1 MLKRYWRHLALIILL
16 AALAVGLLI
25 WSHQPGQPRLEHPA
39 LDDGSTATLAL
50 PTGSK
55 PTRVLL
61 ITPAD
66 QALPGSDLLQLA
78 EQGNARILQIE
89 LPVNDC
95 AAQQQRMQTAT
106 RYLDGEPAIVA
117 GIGPGAALAWRWLA
131 GQPNDAAQALSVG
144 FSLSQADCPQALPPQ
159 AAHGHWTAVWND
171 NPEDASARFVRNQ
184 ANATTS
190 ISDYDTSLTQLLQ
203 TQLHNLLQGQNEAM
217 PVVEVPASTPSDT
230 VNLFYSGDG
239 GWRDLDRDVSAQL
252 AKRGMSVVGIDALRY
267 FWQHKTPEQG
277 AADLSH
283 LMQTYRQKWGAKR
296 FVLTGYSFGADALPA
311 IYNRLQASDQQ
322 QVDAIILLALARSGS
337 FEIEVQG
344 WLGKAGAEAA
354 TGPELLKLPA
364 EKTLCVYGAEEAA
377 ESGCTLPGAPG
388 EILRLPG
395 GHHYDEN
402 YPALAEK
409 LLHAIQQRQSLP
421 AH

>member
-55 PTRVLL
+55 PTRALL

-131 GQPNDAAQALSVG
+131 GDSATIRSNCPRSSPHSCISSNDR
-144 FSLSQADCPQALPPQ
+144 
-159 AAHGHWTAVWND
+159 
-171 NPEDASARFVRNQ
+171 ARWRD
-184 ANATTS
+184 S
-190 ISDYDTSLTQLLQ
+190 
-203 TQLHNLLQGQNEAM
+203 
-217 PVVEVPASTPSDT
+217 STPIS
-230 VNLFYSGDG
+230 
-239 GWRDLDRDVSAQL
+239 
-252 AKRGMSVVGIDALRY
+252 
-267 FWQHKTPEQG
+267 
-277 AADLSH
+277 
-283 LMQTYRQKWGAKR
+283 
-296 FVLTGYSFGADALPA
+296 
-311 IYNRLQASDQQ
+311 
-322 QVDAIILLALARSGS
+322 
-337 FEIEVQG
+337 
-344 WLGKAGAEAA
+344 
-354 TGPELLKLPA
+354 
-364 EKTLCVYGAEEAA
+364 
-377 ESGCTLPGAPG
+377 
-388 EILRLPG
+388 
-395 GHHYDEN
+395 
-402 YPALAEK
+402 
-409 LLHAIQQRQSLP
+409 
-421 AH
+421 